1 MVGLRAKLRRALLF
15 VVVALLSSTVVAAA
29 SAARAKLFVAD
40 VSPHAGVV
48 AGDTEVPFTA
58 TFTNTT
64 GGRLAAVDLTVPGM
78 FSITD
83 ADSPSPQGTVAIVG
97 STLQLRGLAVS
108 SGKSVTVGFQATVA
122 CEGGSY
128 TWATRASQSST
139 FSPPSKN
146 YTVDTAS
153 SDLTTSISGDC
164 KAAFIAPGP
173 QDATKSD
180 AQSIEPIRIAD
191 HDPTADAVQG
201 EILDGSGAR
210 LDGSH
215 PLANLSM
222 SVELAANPGG
232 ANLVGATTVMS
243 MQGVATFQDGFGI
256 TESEIGYVLRL
267 VPGNSDILGGGEANP
282 SGLSDPFTI
291 WDSSNVC
298 ASPGGCSSGSATSSE
313 DRLRGSLTLPFAAP
327 GDTVFEGWN
336 LESLNSCGSYQFVSD
351 DQLTFGS
358 TGNSFK
364 IIEIYIPKGAR
375 HVFEDNGK
383 PHIQVCFSSHTS
395 QFTTRSGSLATLDG
409 DGYYTGLLPDSGQ
422 FPNLRDCSQAPQ
434 ILSRKIVSADAIIT
448 YCAPPGSSKGHS

>member
-1 MVGLRAKLRRALLF
+1 MVGLRAKLRRALLMF
-15 VVVALLSSTVVAAA
+15 VVTLLSSTVVAAA
-29 SAARAKLFVAD
+29 SAAPPKLFVAD
-40 VSPHAGVV
+40 VSPHAGIV
-48 AGDTEVPFTA
+48 AGETEVPFTA

-64 GGRLAAVDLTVPGM
+64 GGQLAAVDLTVPGG

-83 ADSPSPQGTVAIVG
+83 AGSPSPQGTAAIVG
-97 STLQLRGLAVS
+97 NTLQLRGLAVS
-108 SGKSVTVGFQATVA
+108 SGKSVTVGFQATVT
-122 CEGGSY
+122 CKGGSY

-146 YTVDTAS
+146 YTLDTAS

-173 QDATKSD
+173 QDATKSG
-180 AQSIEPIRIAD
+180 AQNIESIRIED

-210 LDGSH
+210 LDSSH
-215 PLANLSM
+215 PLANLLM
-222 SVELAANPGG
+222 SVEIAANPSGG
-232 ANLVGATTVMS
+232 NLVGTTTVMS
-243 MQGVATFQDGFGI
+243 VQGVATFQAGFGI
-256 TESEIGYVLRL
+256 TESGIGYVLRL
-267 VPGNSDILGGGEANP
+267 VPGNSDILGGGQANS

-291 WDSSNVC
+291 WDTSNLC
-298 ASPGGCSSGSATSSE
+298 ESQGNCSSGSATSKE

-336 LESLNSCGSYQFVSD
+336 LENLNSCGSYRFVSD

-364 IIEIYIPKGAR
+364 IVEIHIPKAAR

-395 QFTTRSGSLATLDG
+395 PFTTRSGSLATLDG
-409 DGYYTGLLPDSGQ
+409 DGFYTGLLPDSGQ
-422 FPNLRDCSQAPQ
+422 FPTLSDCSQAPQ
-434 ILSRKIVSADAIIT
+434 ILSRKIVGADAIIRF
-448 YCAPPGSSKGHS
+448 CAPAGSSKGHS